1 MENKHLADGFIN
13 GLRNFATTLE
23 EVQLEAALGKAE
35 AKDKWNEF
43 TKDLKKFIHE
53 SKMDFQ
59 NGTGVIGGLRTKA
72 ENLELQLELG
82 KADLKDAIEE
92 KKKKLNTTI
101 QEIDFMLQEKL

>member
-13 GLRNFATTLE
+13 GLKGFATTLE
-23 EVQLEAALGKAE
+23 EVQLSASLGKAE

-59 NGTGVIGGLRTKA
+59 NGTGVIGNLRTKA